1 MFDLS
6 SYVEKITQLKKQN
19 PKCLTN
25 NFLNYE
31 ELKALSQKEE
41 TGFLYNQNAAVIFD
55 NDNGVN
61 RVYFNLLSLQTA
73 GSLKELLDL
82 GNFAKPYIID
92 CLGKEVFLEELKST
106 FENNGIKLYAKMNRW
121 RAAKLNGLEN
131 FKQTDNMLP
140 AQIGNIGEIVKLLN
154 DTFDPYVSHLPTE
167 EKLKNLIENT
177 LVFCMKENNKIIAAF
192 CFEKFANESFYVYQI
207 AVDKN
212 FRGHGVGKEIVHYA
226 FSNYQ
231 NKKIYT
237 SWVEHNNISSQNL
250 HKDVGFIKDGLS
262 DYVFIYK

>member
-1 MFDLS
+1 MFDLP

-73 GSLKELLDL
+73 SSLKELLNL

-92 CLGKEVFLEELKST
+92 CLGKEVFLEELKNA
-106 FENNGIKLYAKMNRW
+106 FENNDIKLYTKMNRW
-121 RAAKLNGLEN
+121 RAAKLNGLKN
-131 FKQTDNMLP
+131 IKLTDNMMP
-140 AQIGNIGEIVKLLN
+140 AQIGDSGEIIKLLN
-154 DTFDPYVSHLPTE
+154 DTFDPFVSHLPTE
-167 EKLKNLIENT
+167 EKLKNLIESK
-177 LVFCMKENNKIIAAF
+177 LIFCIKESNRIIAAF
-192 CFEKFANESFYVYQI
+192 CFEKFANESLYVYQI

-212 FRGHGVGKEIVHYA
+212 FRGLGVGKKVVHYA
-226 FSNYQ
+226 LSNFQ
-231 NKKIYT
+231 DKKTYT
-237 SWVEHNNISSQNL
+237 SWVEHNNISSQKIHEN
-250 HKDVGFIKDGLS
+250 VGFIKDGLS